1 MSKFK
6 RRPDGTT
13 YRKRNLINEQF
24 SPHTRAMLE
33 SPAYR
38 VMTLAAHRIIARIEI
53 ELCRHGG
60 YDNGRL
66 PVTYED
72 FIEYGIHHGSI
83 AAGIREAE
91 ALGFIRV
98 PERGSSG
105 NREYRR
111 PNLYMLTFSFD
122 RNTRDAAPPNDWEK
136 IKTIEEAERIARA
149 ARNAKDKRAEAFG
162 HRSWRVRKERMKI
175 KADTGERALSTPEC
189 GHEVKKGS
197 TPKFG
202 TTGSPRKSVRLSRVW
217 VRERSERTSSVA
229 EPSSVTGKSGVSE

>member
-60 YDNGRL
+60 NDNGRL

-83 AAGIREAE
+83 APGIREAE

-98 PERGSSG
+98 TERGSGG

-111 PNLYMLTFSFD
+111 PNLYLLTFSFD
-122 RNTRDAAPPNDWEK
+122 RSTRDAAPPNDWEK
-136 IKTIEEAERIARA
+136 IKTIEEAEKIARA
-149 ARNAKDKRAEAFG
+149 ARNAKDERAEAFG
-162 HRSWRVRKERMKI
+162 HRSWRVRTERTKI
-175 KADTGERALSTPEC
+175 KADTGERALQHRNAVAKSKKVRHRNSVLQ
-189 GHEVKKGS
+189 GHLGNRCDYLEFGS
-197 TPKFG
+197 
-202 TTGSPRKSVRLSRVW
+202 GSVASAHLVWLSRLV
-217 VRERSERTSSVA
+217 
-229 EPSSVTGKSGVSE
+229 

>member
-13 YRKRNLINEQF
+13 YRKRNHINEQF
-24 SPHTRAMLE
+24 SPRTRAMLE

-38 VMTLAAHRIIARIEI
+38 VMSLVAHRIIARIEI

-60 YDNGRL
+60 NDNGKL
-66 PVTYED
+66 PVTYAD

-98 PERGSSG
+98 TERGSGG

-111 PNLYMLTFSFD
+111 PNLYMLTFSYD
-122 RNTRDAAPPNDWEK
+122 RSTRDAVPPNDWEK
-136 IKTIEEAERIARA
+136 IKTIEEAEKIARA
-149 ARNAKDKRAEAFG
+149 ARNAKDERAEAFG
-162 HRSWRVRKERMKI
+162 HRSWRVRMEKSKI
-175 KADTGERALSTPEC
+175 KTDTGERVISTPEC
-189 GHEVKKGS
+189 GCDVKKGS
-197 TPKFG
+197 TPKSG
-202 TTGSPRKSVRLSRVW
+202 ATPSPRKSVRLSRFW
-217 VRERSERTSSVA
+217 VRERSERTSSVSDK
-229 EPSSVTGKSGVSE
+229 SSVSDDEAA